1 MKYQKELAAIQ
12 EYIASFDPEEFT
24 SSVDYDHILAP
35 TPKQLADVQK
45 LKAKL
50 KRNRQ
55 IAESFDSLLNNDL
68 IGCEEIIT
76 QDEVDALLDGWVASN
91 N

>member
-1 MKYQKELAAIQ
+1 MKYQKEFTAIQ
-12 EYIASFDPEEFT
+12 EYIANFDPEEFT
-24 SSVDYDHILAP
+24 SPTEYCRVLAP
-35 TPKQLADVQK
+35 TPEQLADAQR

-55 IAESFDSLLNNDL
+55 LAESFDSLFTNEA
-68 IGCEEIIT
+68 CEEIIT
-76 QDEVDALLDGWVASN
+76 QDEVDALLEGWSAVN